1 MLAIILRPLRG
12 DIDEKNTNPAA
23 PARKVFDPPLT
34 IHTILH
40 FFLPKRKASKYFV
53 VAFHTTPLQLW
64 QAWRWF
70 FFGST
75 AARSLN
81 EVPPLNPSLSQQVV
95 VVTEN
100 LDVAWPR
107 KLKVIEEMSDLLFG

>member
-1 MLAIILRPLRG
+1 M
-12 DIDEKNTNPAA
+12 
-23 PARKVFDPPLT
+23 VF
-34 IHTILH
+34 
-40 FFLPKRKASKYFV
+40 FR
-53 VAFHTTPLQLW
+53 
-64 QAWRWF
+64 
-70 FFGST
+70 ST

-95 VVTEN
+95 VVAEN